1 MARIG
6 VTSEQVSAVADALI
20 GEGKQATIRAVRE
33 RLGDRGSPNTIQKH
47 LSAWRDARPM
57 AAAAAL
63 ELPQTLA
70 AAIAAEIGRAAAQ
83 ARAEIEGRLVEV
95 QTEAADLA
103 MTGESLEDERDSLIA
118 QMVVLTTERDTL
130 AGKAAQQAADLVEL
144 TGRVEREQQ
153 AAEAARVELATA
165 RLRAEGLTERHAAQ
179 GKEVEQL
186 RAAVEDER
194 KGRIA
199 AEQAAAV
206 LAARLE
212 ASAELVVR
220 AETRAELAERQA
232 DQVTQD
238 VRKAHA
244 EREDARNLAS
254 QAREQGAR
262 LSGQVDVLQ
271 AESKRRDAVEAAQ
284 HAENERLRVE
294 LEALR
299 ARVPEPV
306 RNFVCEA

>member
-118 QMVVLTTERDTL
+118 QMAVLTTERDTL

-294 LEALR
+294 LEG
-299 ARVPEPV
+299 VSSFSV
-306 RNFVCEA
+306 Q

>member
-6 VTSEQVSAVADALI
+6 VTSEQVSAVADAQI

-118 QMVVLTTERDTL
+118 QMAVLTTERDTL

-299 ARVPEPV
+299 ARVPGDSGKG
-306 RNFVCEA
+306 R

>member
-130 AGKAAQQAADLVEL
+130 AGKAAQQAADLAEL

-299 ARVPEPV
+299 ARVPGDSGKG
-306 RNFVCEA
+306 R

>member
-118 QMVVLTTERDTL
+118 QMAVLTTERDTL

-186 RAAVEDER
+186 RAAVEGER

-271 AESKRRDAVEAAQ
+271 AESKRRDAVEAAH

-299 ARVPEPV
+299 ARVPGDSGKG
-306 RNFVCEA
+306 R

>member
-70 AAIAAEIGRAAAQ
+70 AAIAAEIGRAAA
-83 ARAEIEGRLVEV
+83 EIEGRLVEV

-103 MTGESLEDERDSLIA
+103 LTGESLEDERDSLIA
-118 QMVVLTTERDTL
+118 QMAVLTTERDTL
-130 AGKAAQQAADLVEL
+130 AGKAAQQAADLAEL

-238 VRKAHA
+238 VRKGHA

-299 ARVPEPV
+299 ARVPGDSGKG
-306 RNFVCEA
+306 R

>member
-63 ELPQTLA
+63 ELPQALA

-118 QMVVLTTERDTL
+118 QMAVLTTERDTL

-186 RAAVEDER
+186 RAAVEGER

-262 LSGQVDVLQ
+262 LSGQVDMLQ

-299 ARVPEPV
+299 ARVPGDSGKG
-306 RNFVCEA
+306 R

>member
-47 LSAWRDARPM
+47 LSAWRDAQPM

-103 MTGESLEDERDSLIA
+103 LTGESLEDERDSLIA
-118 QMVVLTTERDTL
+118 QMAVLTTERDTL

-186 RAAVEDER
+186 RAAVEGER

-271 AESKRRDAVEAAQ
+271 AESKRRDAVEAAH

-299 ARVPEPV
+299 ARVPGDSGKG
-306 RNFVCEA
+306 R

>member
-118 QMVVLTTERDTL
+118 QMAVLTTERDTL

-271 AESKRRDAVEAAQ
+271 AESKRRDAVEVAQ

-299 ARVPEPV
+299 ARVPGDSGKG
-306 RNFVCEA
+306 R

>member
-63 ELPQTLA
+63 ELPQA
-70 AAIAAEIGRAAAQ
+70 RADAIAAEIGRAAAQ

-130 AGKAAQQAADLVEL
+130 AGKAAQQAADLAEL

-284 HAENERLRVE
+284 HAENERLRV
-294 LEALR
+294 
-299 ARVPEPV
+299 
-306 RNFVCEA
+306 

>member
-47 LSAWRDARPM
+47 LSAWRDARPK
-57 AAAAAL
+57 ATAAAL
-63 ELPQTLA
+63 ELPQALA

-103 MTGESLEDERDSLIA
+103 LTGESLEDERDSLIA
-118 QMVVLTTERDTL
+118 QMAVLTTERDTL

-299 ARVPEPV
+299 ARVPGDSGKG
-306 RNFVCEA
+306 R

>member
-63 ELPQTLA
+63 ELPQALA

-118 QMVVLTTERDTL
+118 QMAVLTTERDTL
-130 AGKAAQQAADLVEL
+130 AGKAAQQAADLAEL

-262 LSGQVDVLQ
+262 LSGQVDMLQ

-299 ARVPEPV
+299 ARVPGDSGKG
-306 RNFVCEA
+306 R

>member
-63 ELPQTLA
+63 ELPQALA

-118 QMVVLTTERDTL
+118 QMAVLTTERDTL

-271 AESKRRDAVEAAQ
+271 AESKRRDAVEVAQ

-299 ARVPEPV
+299 ARVPGDSGKG
-306 RNFVCEA
+306 R

>member
-118 QMVVLTTERDTL
+118 QMAVLTTERDTL

-262 LSGQVDVLQ
+262 LSGQVDMLQ

-299 ARVPEPV
+299 ARVPGDSGKG
-306 RNFVCEA
+306 R

>member
-103 MTGESLEDERDSLIA
+103 LTGESLEDERDSLIA
-118 QMVVLTTERDTL
+118 QMAVLTTERDTL

-186 RAAVEDER
+186 RAAVEGER

-299 ARVPEPV
+299 ARVPGDSGKG
-306 RNFVCEA
+306 R

>member
-118 QMVVLTTERDTL
+118 QMAVLTTERDTL

-179 GKEVEQL
+179 GKEVELL

-199 AEQAAAV
+199 AEQTAAV

-284 HAENERLRVE
+284 LAENERLRVE

-299 ARVPEPV
+299 ARVPGDSGKG
-306 RNFVCEA
+306 R

>member
-63 ELPQTLA
+63 ELPQTMA

-103 MTGESLEDERDSLIA
+103 LTGESLEDERDSLIA
-118 QMVVLTTERDTL
+118 QMAVLTTERDTL

-299 ARVPEPV
+299 ARVPGDSGKG
-306 RNFVCEA
+306 R

>member
-47 LSAWRDARPM
+47 WSAWRDARPM

-63 ELPQTLA
+63 ELPQALA

-103 MTGESLEDERDSLIA
+103 LTGESLEDERDSLIA
-118 QMVVLTTERDTL
+118 QMAVLTTERDTL

-254 QAREQGAR
+254 QAREQSAR
-262 LSGQVDVLQ
+262 LSGQVDMLQ

-299 ARVPEPV
+299 ARVPGDSGKG
-306 RNFVCEA
+306 R

>member
-6 VTSEQVSAVADALI
+6 VTSEQVSAVAGALI

-103 MTGESLEDERDSLIA
+103 LTGESLEDERDSLIA
-118 QMVVLTTERDTL
+118 QMAVLTTERDTL
-130 AGKAAQQAADLVEL
+130 AGKAAQQAADLAEL

-220 AETRAELAERQA
+220 AESRAELAERQA

-262 LSGQVDVLQ
+262 LSGQVDMLQ

-299 ARVPEPV
+299 ARVPGDSGKG
-306 RNFVCEA
+306 R

>member
-118 QMVVLTTERDTL
+118 QMAVLTTERDTL
-130 AGKAAQQAADLVEL
+130 AGKAAQQAADLAEL

-271 AESKRRDAVEAAQ
+271 VESKRRDAVEAAQ

-299 ARVPEPV
+299 ARVPGDSGKG
-306 RNFVCEA
+306 R

>member
-118 QMVVLTTERDTL
+118 QMAVLTTERDTL
-130 AGKAAQQAADLVEL
+130 AGKAAQQAADLAEL

-220 AETRAELAERQA
+220 AESRAELAERQA

-262 LSGQVDVLQ
+262 LSGQVDMLQ

-299 ARVPEPV
+299 ARVPGDSGKG
-306 RNFVCEA
+306 R

>member
-103 MTGESLEDERDSLIA
+103 LTGESLEDERDSLIA
-118 QMVVLTTERDTL
+118 QMAVLTTERDTL

-271 AESKRRDAVEAAQ
+271 AESKRRDAVEAAHQ
-284 HAENERLRVE
+284 AENERLRVE

-299 ARVPEPV
+299 ARVPGDSGKG
-306 RNFVCEA
+306 R

>member
-103 MTGESLEDERDSLIA
+103 LTGESLEDERDSLIA
-118 QMVVLTTERDTL
+118 QMAVLTTERDTL

-144 TGRVEREQQ
+144 AGRVEREQQ

-254 QAREQGAR
+254 QAREQSAR
-262 LSGQVDVLQ
+262 LSGQVDMLQ

-299 ARVPEPV
+299 ARVPGDSGKG
-306 RNFVCEA
+306 R

>member
-118 QMVVLTTERDTL
+118 QMAVLTTERDTL

-254 QAREQGAR
+254 QAREQSAR
-262 LSGQVDVLQ
+262 LSGQVDMLQ

-299 ARVPEPV
+299 ARVPGDSGKG
-306 RNFVCEA
+306 R

>member
-6 VTSEQVSAVADALI
+6 VTSEQVSAVADTLI

-118 QMVVLTTERDTL
+118 QMAVLTTERDTL

-284 HAENERLRVE
+284 LAENERLRVE

-299 ARVPEPV
+299 ARVPGDSGKG
-306 RNFVCEA
+306 R

>member
-130 AGKAAQQAADLVEL
+130 AGKAAQQAADLAEL

-254 QAREQGAR
+254 QAREQSAR
-262 LSGQVDVLQ
+262 LSGQVDMLQ

-299 ARVPEPV
+299 ARVPGDSGKG
-306 RNFVCEA
+306 R

>member
-47 LSAWRDARPM
+47 LWAWRDARPM

-63 ELPQTLA
+63 ELPQALA

-118 QMVVLTTERDTL
+118 QMAVLTTERDTL

-299 ARVPEPV
+299 ARVPGDSGKG
-306 RNFVCEA
+306 R

>member
-63 ELPQTLA
+63 ELPQALA

-103 MTGESLEDERDSLIA
+103 LTGESLEDERDSLIA
-118 QMVVLTTERDTL
+118 QMAVLTTERDTL

-186 RAAVEDER
+186 RAAVEGER

-299 ARVPEPV
+299 ARVPGDSGKG
-306 RNFVCEA
+306 R

>member
-63 ELPQTLA
+63 ELPQALA

-118 QMVVLTTERDTL
+118 QMAVLTTERDTL

-186 RAAVEDER
+186 RAAVEGER

-254 QAREQGAR
+254 QAREQSAR
-262 LSGQVDVLQ
+262 LSGQVDMLQ

-299 ARVPEPV
+299 ARVPGDSGKG
-306 RNFVCEA
+306 R

>member
-103 MTGESLEDERDSLIA
+103 LTGESLEDERDSLIA
-118 QMVVLTTERDTL
+118 QMAVLTTERDTL
-130 AGKAAQQAADLVEL
+130 AGKAAQQAADLAEL

-220 AETRAELAERQA
+220 AESRAELAERQA

-262 LSGQVDVLQ
+262 LSGQVDMLQ

-299 ARVPEPV
+299 ARVPGDSGKG
-306 RNFVCEA
+306 R

>member
-103 MTGESLEDERDSLIA
+103 LTGESLEDERDSLIA
-118 QMVVLTTERDTL
+118 QMAVLTTERDTL
-130 AGKAAQQAADLVEL
+130 AGKAAQQAADLVDL

-271 AESKRRDAVEAAQ
+271 VESKRRDAVETAQ

-299 ARVPEPV
+299 ARVPGDSGKG
-306 RNFVCEA
+306 R

>member
-103 MTGESLEDERDSLIA
+103 LTGESLEDERDSLIA
-118 QMVVLTTERDTL
+118 QMAVLTTERDTL
-130 AGKAAQQAADLVEL
+130 AGKAAQQAADLAEL

-262 LSGQVDVLQ
+262 LSGQVDMLQ

-299 ARVPEPV
+299 ARVPGDSGKG
-306 RNFVCEA
+306 R

>member
-118 QMVVLTTERDTL
+118 QMAVLTTERDTL

-232 DQVTQD
+232 VQVTQD

-299 ARVPEPV
+299 ARVPGDSGKG
-306 RNFVCEA
+306 R

>member
-63 ELPQTLA
+63 ELPQALA

-103 MTGESLEDERDSLIA
+103 LTGESLEDERDSLIA
-118 QMVVLTTERDTL
+118 QMAVLTTERDTL

-232 DQVTQD
+232 DQVAQD
-238 VRKAHA
+238 VRTAHA

-254 QAREQGAR
+254 QAREQSAR
-262 LSGQVDVLQ
+262 LSGQVDMLQ

-299 ARVPEPV
+299 ARVPGDSGKG
-306 RNFVCEA
+306 R

>member
-63 ELPQTLA
+63 ELPQALA

-103 MTGESLEDERDSLIA
+103 LTGESLEDERDSLIA
-118 QMVVLTTERDTL
+118 QMAVLTTERDTL

-153 AAEAARVELATA
+153 AAEVARVELATA

-299 ARVPEPV
+299 ARVPGDSGKG
-306 RNFVCEA
+306 R